1 MTLFQVLPL
10 LYSVYLVNFKGI
22 ISIYLDKLCFF
33 ASFHINKKIRCNC
46 RSRNHACHIGGDT
59 SCTCSNEKWC
69 LSCEGDKMT
78 TTNQNIAGKSKAK
91 TESLGLNIMVLNKS
105 AFSTK
110 NQINCS
116 MLDSF

>member
-1 MTLFQVLPL
+1 
-10 LYSVYLVNFKGI
+10 
-22 ISIYLDKLCFF
+22 
-33 ASFHINKKIRCNC
+33 
-46 RSRNHACHIGGDT
+46 
-59 SCTCSNEKWC
+59 
-69 LSCEGDKMT
+69 MT